1 MLFLHQDTTVDPR
14 EKLCTFICK
23 FPPERLSEVR
33 EGEAAKGGRKARRK
47 GGQSAEGGVDFEFEQ
62 QEEREELVPCSL
74 SSVILLEGS
83 VFLSTFSQ

>member
-62 QEEREELVPCSL
+62 QEEREELVPL
-74 SSVILLEGS
+74 
-83 VFLSTFSQ
+83 